1 LTATNLM
8 NTDVDAWLI
17 YEKQQSARSIS
28 ILIIYHVLLFLP
40 NDNLHPEDRAGHKLQ
55 LFSPFNKY
63 TLPSTHRHK
72 KIKSKNAI
80 LGRGYGAGAVPVNR
94 KRSFNKNSVCS
105 F

>member
-1 LTATNLM
+1 M

-28 ILIIYHVLLFLP
+28 ILIFYHVLLFLP
-40 NDNLHPEDRAGHKLQ
+40 NDDLHCKDRAGHNLQ

-63 TLPSTHRHK
+63 PPPFTHRPK
-72 KIKSKNAI
+72 EIESKDAI
-80 LGRGYGAGAVPVNR
+80 LGCGYGAGAVNI